1 MRMPRVGSCC
11 IGFRAFRY
19 KWNRLL
25 LLTLVFCA
33 SRSRAS
39 SGAAIGSQTLRTVAH
54 IRHLAANAL
63 NQRPEVRIRG
73 VVTYYDPIVPNLFVQ
88 DSSGGI
94 WVDLRSTPTIAPQPG
109 QLIDLSGYAAPGFT
123 PYIDRPKWKVLGTG
137 KVPKPVPL
145 TYEQARTA
153 RFDSQ
158 WVEME
163 GVVRSFI
170 QQAEG
175 DVLVIDVVTPGGNFK
190 VRVPGYHAPF
200 PMELVDAKVRFR
212 GVCGTAF
219 NRRNQIVA
227 IHLFE
232 PTLKDSMVLE
242 PAPPDPFNI
251 QATSI
256 ADVGRFSADLSD
268 LHRVKVVG
276 TVTARFPQRGLFLMD
291 ATGGLYAESQDGSP
305 VEPGDE
311 VEVIGFPAAGNY
323 TPVLK
328 SAAIHPLRSH
338 HDLVAAKITGR
349 MALKGG
355 FDAQLVTITGT
366 VRGYHQQSGVYTP
379 VLESEDHVTFQ
390 AVFRGQLASDWLGS
404 IGSKASV
411 TGVCS
416 IKADD
421 NGNPSEFQIVLRTP
435 ADGKVLSS
443 PPWLTAR
450 RALLLLSGF
459 AILIFVVA
467 AWVLVLRRRVRHQTE
482 VIRLRL
488 ENEAALEERYR
499 RTFERNLTGLYI
511 ANRDGTIID
520 CNDSCAQ
527 ILGFD
532 GRTDLLEHRE
542 EAQTITRQFYNNEA
556 ALVPGGKR
564 IVNAEHRFQRR
575 DGRWGW
581 VLSNTR
587 HVQQKNEGE
596 DIIEGGLVDITDRKS
611 AEERVKFLAYYDSLT
626 GVANRTLLQD
636 RLSKALANAKRH
648 REKVGLLFLDL
659 DRFKNINDSLG
670 HSYGDM
676 LLQEIA
682 VRLQA
687 WAREQDTVARL
698 GGDEFIVALGSIED
712 GSDAA
717 VAAERIA
724 RAIGTE
730 FHLHDRVLNVTCSI
744 GISIYPDHGEDVET
758 LIKHA
763 DAAMY
768 SAKEVGRN
776 TFRFF
781 TEGMNAEVS
790 ERLTLESS
798 LRSALEKQQL
808 YLLYQPQ
815 FSLSS
820 GAITCF
826 EALVRWKH
834 PERGL
839 VPPEK
844 FIEIAENSGMI
855 VAIGEWVLRTACNQA
870 KEWQRAGARSV
881 PVAVNVSAVQFR
893 QDGFCAMIRS
903 VLKETGLEPRFLELE
918 LTESLLL
925 SNEDVMFKVLG
936 ELQQMGLRLA
946 IDDFGTGYSSL
957 NYLKRLP
964 VSKLKIDRSFIQD
977 VADGPDDAAITIA
990 IINMAKCLDLKVT
1003 AEGVETEAQ
1012 LSLLR
1017 RHACDEAQGFFFGE
1031 PLESSQVA
1039 KMLRNKGA
1047 VMAGRAGF

>member
-1 MRMPRVGSCC
+1 MRKHGVGSRRVGLPV
-11 IGFRAFRY
+11 FRTDW
-19 KWNRLL
+19 KHLL
-25 LLTLVFCA
+25 LFTLVLCA
-33 SRSRAS
+33 LPSRAV
-39 SGAAIGSQTLRTVAH
+39 GTAVARPHTLRTVEQ
-54 IRHLAANAL
+54 IRQLPTNAL
-63 NQRPEVRIRG
+63 NKSAEVHIRG

-88 DSSGGI
+88 DPSGGI
-94 WVDLRSTPTIAPQPG
+94 WVDLRSTSTIPPQPG
-109 QLIDLSGYAAPGFT
+109 QLIDLSGYVAQGFT
-123 PYIDRPKWKVLGTG
+123 PYIDRPKWKVLGAG
-137 KVPKPVPL
+137 ALPKPVSL

-153 RFDSQ
+153 RWDSQ

-163 GVVRSFI
+163 GVVRSFV

-175 DVLVIDVVTPGGNFK
+175 DVLVIDVVTPSGSFK
-190 VRVPGYHAPF
+190 VRIPGFHAAF

-232 PTLKDSMVLE
+232 PTLKDSTVLE
-242 PAPPDPFNI
+242 PASPDPFNI
-251 QATSI
+251 QTTPI
-256 ADVGRFSADLSD
+256 ADVGRFSTDLSD
-268 LHRVKVVG
+268 VHRVKVVG
-276 TVTARFPQRGLFLMD
+276 TVTARFRQRGLFLMD
-291 ATGGLYAESQDGSP
+291 STGGLYAESQDGSP

-328 SAAIHPLRSH
+328 SAAIHPLRNH
-338 HDLVAAKITGR
+338 HDLLAAKISGQ

-355 FDAQLVTITGT
+355 YDAQLVTIGGT
-366 VRGYHQQSGVYTP
+366 VRGYRQHAGGYTP
-379 VLESEDHVTFQ
+379 VLESDDHITFE
-390 AVFRGQLASDWLGS
+390 VILRGQSSSDWLGA
-404 IGSKASV
+404 IGSKVSV

-416 IKADD
+416 VKADD

-511 ANRDGTIID
+511 ADRDGAIID

-542 EAQTITRQFYNNEA
+542 EAQKITSQFYGA
-556 ALVPGGKR
+556 DLVRGGKQ
-564 IVNAEHRFQRR
+564 IVNAEHRFRRR

-626 GVANRTLLQD
+626 GLANRTLLQD
-636 RLSKALANAKRH
+636 RVSKALANAHRH
-648 REKVGLLFLDL
+648 REKVALLFLDL

-682 VRLQA
+682 VRLQT

-698 GGDEFIVALGSIED
+698 GGDEFIVALGSVED

-724 RAIGTE
+724 QAIGTE
-730 FHLHDRVLNVTCSI
+730 FNLHDRVLNVTCSI
-744 GISIYPDHGEDVET
+744 GISIYPDHGEDFET

-781 TEGMNAEVS
+781 TEGMNAEAS
-790 ERLTLESS
+790 ERLALESS

-808 YLLYQPQ
+808 YLMYQPQ
-815 FSLSS
+815 FNVST
-820 GAITCF
+820 GEITCF

-834 PERGL
+834 PEHGL

-870 KEWQRAGARSV
+870 KEWQRGGARSV

-893 QDGFCAMIRS
+893 QDGFCVMIRS
-903 VLKETGLEPRFLELE
+903 VLNETGLEPRFLELE

-936 ELQQMGLRLA
+936 ELQKMGLKLA

-977 VADGPDDAAITIA
+977 LADGPDDAAITTA

-1017 RHACDEAQGFFFGE
+1017 KHACDEAQGFFFGE
-1031 PLESSQVA
+1031 PLESNQVA
-1039 KMLRNKGA
+1039 KILRNNATA
-1047 VMAGRAGF
+1047 VAGGAGF

>member
-1 MRMPRVGSCC
+1 VV
-11 IGFRAFRY
+11 
-19 KWNRLL
+19 
-25 LLTLVFCA
+25 LTVLVFFTSA
-33 SRSRAS
+33 GWVDGAEVVSRILRAV
-39 SGAAIGSQTLRTVAH
+39 QQV
-54 IRHLAANAL
+54 RHLPADAL
-63 NQRPEVRIRG
+63 NKNPEVHIRG

-88 DSSGGI
+88 DASGGI
-94 WVDLRSTPTIAPQPG
+94 WIDLTGTSKTPPEPG
-109 QLIDLSGYAAPGFT
+109 QLLDLSGQVARGFT
-123 PYIDRPKWKVLGTG
+123 PYIAKPDWKVLGTA
-137 KVPKPVPL
+137 PSPMAIPL
-145 TYEQARTA
+145 TYEQARTG

-158 WVEME
+158 WVEMD
-163 GVVRSFI
+163 GVVRSFV
-170 QQAEG
+170 QEAEG
-175 DVLVIDVVTPGGNFK
+175 DVLVIDAVTPSGSFK

-200 PMELVDAKVRFR
+200 PMELVDAKIRFR

-219 NRRNQIVA
+219 NRRNQIIA

-232 PTLKDSMVLE
+232 PTLKDSRILE
-242 PAPPDPFNI
+242 SAPPDPFNI
-251 QATSI
+251 PATSI

-268 LHRVKVVG
+268 VHRVKIVG

-291 ATGGLYAESQDGSP
+291 STGGLYAESQDGSP

-328 SAAIHPLRSH
+328 SAAIHPLRNH
-338 HDLVAAKITGR
+338 RDLVPATITGQ

-355 FDAQLVTITGT
+355 YDAQLVTITGT
-366 VRGYHQQSGVYTP
+366 IRGYHQHAGIFMP
-379 VLESEDHVTFQ
+379 VLESDDHVTFE
-390 AVFRGQLASDWLGS
+390 ATLRSESVSDWLGS
-404 IGSKASV
+404 IGSRASV

-416 IKADD
+416 IKSDD
-421 NGNPSEFQIVLRTP
+421 NGNPSDFQIVLRTL

-459 AILIFVVA
+459 TILIFVVA
-467 AWVLVLRRRVRHQTE
+467 AWVLILRRRVRHQTE

-511 ANRDGTIID
+511 ANRNGTIID
-520 CNDSCAQ
+520 CNDSCAH

-532 GRTDLLEHRE
+532 GRTDLLEHRD
-542 EAQTITRQFYNNEA
+542 EAQKIT
-556 ALVPGGKR
+556 ALFSGNSSGKQ
-564 IVNAEHRFQRR
+564 IINAEHRFQRR

-626 GVANRTLLQD
+626 GLANRTLLQD
-636 RLSKALANAKRH
+636 RLSKSLASAKRH
-648 REKVGLLFLDL
+648 REKIALLFLDL

-676 LLQEIA
+676 LLQELA
-682 VRLQA
+682 TRLQS

-712 GSDAA
+712 ATDAA
-717 VAAERIA
+717 IAAERIA
-724 RAIGTE
+724 HAIGTE
-730 FHLHDRVLNVTCSI
+730 FKLHDRLLNVTCSI

-808 YLLYQPQ
+808 YLMYQPE
-815 FSLSS
+815 FNVST

-839 VPPEK
+839 VPPER

-870 KEWQRAGARSV
+870 KEWQREGGRSV

-893 QDGFCAMIRS
+893 QDGFCAMIKS
-903 VLKETGLEPRFLELE
+903 VLTETGLDPRFLELE

-936 ELQQMGLRLA
+936 ELQQMGLKLA

-977 VADGPDDAAITIA
+977 LSEGPDDVAIATA
-990 IINMAKCLDLKVT
+990 IINMAKCLNLKVT
-1003 AEGVETEAQ
+1003 AEGVETETQ

-1017 RHACDEAQGFFFGE
+1017 RHACDEAQGFFFGQ
-1031 PLESSQVA
+1031 PLPSTQVTT
-1039 KMLRNKGA
+1039 MLRNNAALARGA
-1047 VMAGRAGF
+1047 SS